1 MRQAIEQLNAARV
14 ARLDLRF
21 PASTVAAC
29 AIGYGWW
36 ARTLRSGRG
45 VVALDECGLAHE
57 ASPLVRTML
66 IHAVAIE
73 WLRRDPPGALEA
85 LHHEDDS
92 RRPDIANRAELLGW
106 DVPLPAVGPR
116 PPKDSRP
123 GTADQLKS
131 FERMCQ
137 EVGNSHLYLA
147 YKLESAYAH
156 PSLKSAHAYLDTAA
170 EELLSEPANA
180 GEQLRAAALMAAIA
194 THAFGLLLDDQP
206 LIAAADSVGAL
217 IGTSVSLA
225 TVEPGTD

>member
-1 MRQAIEQLNAARV
+1 
-14 ARLDLRF
+14 
-21 PASTVAAC
+21 
-29 AIGYGWW
+29 
-36 ARTLRSGRG
+36 
-45 VVALDECGLAHE
+45 
-57 ASPLVRTML
+57 ML

-73 WLRRDPPGALEA
+73 WLRRDPQGALEA

-92 RRPDIANRAELLGW
+92 RRPDIADRAERLGW

-116 PPKDSRP
+116 PPKNSRP

-147 YKLESAYAH
+147 YKLESGYAH
-156 PSLKSAHAYLDTAA
+156 PSMKSAHAYLDTAA
-170 EELLSEPANA
+170 GELLAEPVNS
-180 GEQLRAAALMAAIA
+180 GEQLRAGVLMAAIA
-194 THAFGLLLDDQP
+194 THAFGLLIDDRP

-225 TVEPGTD
+225 PIKPGTD